1 MKHPKILYPSSSI
14 NLKDLIWF
22 GNLNAYYPNFELT
35 NNVSVKFMD
44 EDEKYS
50 SEANIKLNPTLHDW
64 NYEIN
69 TSGFRGKW
77 DLNSDVIK
85 IGFFGCSITL
95 GQGVVEH
102 DIFSSVVEQYYT
114 DNVKSLNFGT
124 TGASIQRVAKIISAS
139 SNLIDFDIIVITL
152 PPSTRFAFIK
162 HDVGML
168 TDLLPDQQNLPE
180 YKSLYNILT
189 QDDFDMY
196 ACDAIQWIKAE
207 LRGKKIL
214 YSSWCPYTYE
224 ILKNL
229 VDKEQLLPL
238 FPMNDTRAR
247 DSMHPSSV
255 CHKSYAE
262 YIIQRLDD
270 LNWILKKD

>member
-1 MKHPKILYPSSSI
+1 MKYPKILYPSNSTH
-14 NLKDLIWF
+14 LKDLIWF
-22 GNLNAYYPNFELT
+22 GNLNTYYPNFELT
-35 NNVSVKFMD
+35 DSVSVKFMD
-44 EDEKYS
+44 EEEKYS
-50 SEANIKLNPTLHDW
+50 SEDNIKLNPILHDW

-95 GQGVVEH
+95 GQGVVEN
-102 DIFSSVVEQYYT
+102 DIFSSVVEQYYI
-114 DNVKSLNFGT
+114 DKVQSLNFGT

-139 SNLIDFDIIVITL
+139 SNLIDFDVGVITL
-152 PPSTRFAFIK
+152 PPSTRFAFID
-162 HDVGML
+162 HSAGML
-168 TDLLPDQQNLPE
+168 TDLLPDQQNSLE

-196 ACDAIQWIKAE
+196 ACDAIQWMKAE
-207 LRGKKIL
+207 LKGKKIL
-214 YSSWCPYTYE
+214 YSSWCPYVYE

-229 VDKEQLLPL
+229 VDKENLLPL
-238 FPMNDTRAR
+238 FPMNDNCAR
-247 DSMHPSSV
+247 DNIHPSSA
-255 CHKSYAE
+255 CHKIYAE

-270 LNWILKKD
+270 LNWVLQKN